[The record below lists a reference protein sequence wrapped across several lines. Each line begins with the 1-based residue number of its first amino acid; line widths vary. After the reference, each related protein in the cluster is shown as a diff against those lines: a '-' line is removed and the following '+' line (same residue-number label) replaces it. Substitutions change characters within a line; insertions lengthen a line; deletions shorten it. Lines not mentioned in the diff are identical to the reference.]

1 VIAPSTPTATGPR
14 LLDGPAA
21 EEGREPLEAHSA
33 RLGLRPPG
41 GTWLLDALEESGLRG
56 RGGAWFPTA
65 RKWRGVAV
73 RASGP
78 AVVVINASEG
88 EPLSAKDRTLVSLRP
103 HLVLDGAVLA
113 AESVGADEIVVY
125 LSRPFRAARAAIA
138 EALAERR
145 RAGLREPVIRVTLV
159 SHDYVAGESSAV
171 VRRLSGGPAK
181 PTFTPPHPS
190 ERGVGGRPTLV
201 QNAETLAH
209 AALIARNGSGWFR
222 SRGTPASPGT
232 TLMTLSGGVHRP
244 GVYEVDIGTSVAD
257 VLDRAGGAVSPP
269 AGALLGGYFG
279 SWIGPDELLPL
290 TLDVEALARRGASLG
305 CGVLGVLPDGGC
317 AIGETARIIAY
328 LAAESAG
335 QCGPCVLGLRALADA
350 MQRIARSNAEP
361 ADLDRIRR
369 WARLIRG
376 RGACNHPDG
385 AAHHLESA
393 LDTFADHLALHLAG
407 VLCAASLL
415 PSLPAPRPRQRWR

>member
-1 VIAPSTPTATGPR
+1 M
-14 LLDGPAA
+14 
-21 EEGREPLEAHSA
+21 
-33 RLGLRPPG
+33 
-41 GTWLLDALEESGLRG
+41 
-56 RGGAWFPTA
+56 
-65 RKWRGVAV
+65 
-73 RASGP
+73 
-78 AVVVINASEG
+78 
-88 EPLSAKDRTLVSLRP
+88 
-103 HLVLDGAVLA
+103 
-113 AESVGADEIVVY
+113 
-125 LSRPFRAARAAIA
+125 
-138 EALAERR
+138 
-145 RAGLREPVIRVTLV
+145 
-159 SHDYVAGESSAV
+159 
-171 VRRLSGGPAK
+171 
-181 PTFTPPHPS
+181 FTPPHPS
-190 ERGVGGRPTLV
+190 ERGVEGRPTLV

-244 GVYEVDIGTSVAD
+244 GVYEVDIGTTVAE

-279 SWIGPDELLPL
+279 SWIGPDGLLPL
-290 TLDVEALARRGASLG
+290 TLDSEALARRGASLG

-317 AIGETARIIAY
+317 GIGESARIVAY

-350 MQRIARSNAEP
+350 MQRIARSDAVP
-361 ADLDRIRR
+361 ADLDRVRR

-407 VLCAASLL
+407 VPCPASLR
-415 PSLPAPRPRQRWR
+415 PSLPAPRSRRRWR